1 MLYRIIFPV
10 LVIIFPLIISSQIV
24 TLEPPFPTMFDDITV
39 TYDATQG
46 NRGLLGVAQVY
57 VHTGVILE
65 GSTGWQNVVTTWG
78 VDDPKG
84 KMTNIGNDRHQIS
97 YNIKEYYGLSDQD
110 KVLQLAFVFRN
121 VNGSREGKTAN
132 NQDIFVPISDGSQ
145 ELNSFFQL
153 PERKTFTTQMGNS
166 FPIKVITSRE
176 ASIELFDNE
185 QLIASIQGTELDY
198 HYTVTVDGNHTIRY
212 IAKAGMEEQTDF
224 FSFAVNPPV
233 LTKPLP
239 EGVEAG
245 LNEIDNHTAV
255 FSLHAPGKDNVY
267 IIGDFT
273 DWKVD
278 TTFFMNVNEEG
289 TWWKTVTHLEP
300 GIEYGYQY
308 LVNGN
313 LLIGDPYST
322 LVLDENHDRFIPED
336 VFPNLRP
343 FPGDKTT
350 GIVTVFELGKEPYVW
365 QANNYI
371 RPAKENL
378 IIYEL
383 LVRDFL
389 ADRSYRSLI
398 DTLDYLERLGI
409 NAIELMPV
417 QEFEGNNS
425 WGYNPSYHM
434 ALDKYY
440 GDPETFKRLIDEA
453 HKRGMAVII
462 DVVYNHAFG
471 QSPLVRLYW
480 DQQNNRP
487 SEDNPWLNPVARHPF
502 NVGFD
507 FNHESHAT
515 QFWVK
520 KVMKYWIEEYNID
533 GFRFDLSKGFTQNF
547 TTDVGI
553 WSQYDASRVA
563 ILKDYADFLWSIDNE
578 FYVILEHFAD
588 NSEERELS
596 NYGMMFW
603 GNLNFAYTEAAMG
616 YHDSNKSNFSWI
628 SHKNRGW
635 NHPHVIGYM
644 ESHDEERMMFKNLS
658 FGNAGSGY
666 NIRSLDIA
674 LKRVELAANFFI
686 PIPGPKMI
694 WQFGELGYD
703 VSINDCGDGTINNN
717 CRLNDRPVRWF
728 YQDEIRR
735 KRVYQIFAALNTLK
749 QNYEV
754 FLTDDFNLQV
764 GGALKSIKL
773 NSPTEN
779 VVIIGN
785 FDVMPGV
792 LQVDFQHMGTW
803 YEFYSGTELE
813 VNQISQSFQLEAGEY
828 RFYTDFPLD
837 RPDIVSSVYQT
848 PYGEVSLNLYPNP
861 ASDLTH
867 IHINYPRAT
876 RVFFT
881 IFDLQGRMMQSF
893 QGELIEGTSVVPVRI
908 DDLPSGQYIFNI
920 RDVLGHQFS
929 TRFIKIE

>member
-1 MLYRIIFPV
+1 MLYRLIISAF
-10 LVIIFPLIISSQIV
+10 VIIYPLCISSQIV

-46 NRGLLGVAQVY
+46 SRGLLGVDQVY
-57 VHTGVILE
+57 VHTGVIKE
-65 GSTGWQNVVTTWG
+65 GSSGWQNVVTTWG

-84 KMTNIGNDRHQIS
+84 RMTNIGNDKHQIS

-153 PERKTFTTQMGNS
+153 PERKTFTTQLGNS

-176 ASIELFDNE
+176 ASIELYDNE

-233 LTKPLP
+233 LTRPLP
-239 EGVEAG
+239 EGAEPG

-255 FSLHAPGKDNVY
+255 FALHAPGKDNVY

-278 TTFFMNVNEEG
+278 TTYYMHVDDDG

-300 GIEYGYQY
+300 GVEYGYQY
-308 LVNGN
+308 LVDGS

-343 FPGDKTT
+343 FPSDKTT
-350 GIVTVFELGKEPYVW
+350 GIVTVFELGKEPFVW
-365 QANNYI
+365 KANNYV

-440 GDPETFKRLIDEA
+440 GDPETFKTLIDEA

-507 FNHESHAT
+507 FNHESQAT

-635 NHPHVIGYM
+635 NYPHVIGYM

-674 LKRVELAANFFI
+674 LKRVELTANFFI

-735 KRVYQIFAALNTLK
+735 KRVYQIFAALNKLK

-764 GGALKSIKL
+764 GGALKFIKL
-773 NSPTEN
+773 NSPSEN

-785 FDVMPGV
+785 FDIMPGT
-792 LQVDFQHMGTW
+792 LQVDFQHTGIW
-803 YEFYSGTELE
+803 YEYYSGTELQ

-848 PYGEVSLNLYPNP
+848 PLGEVYLNLYPNP
-861 ASDLTH
+861 AFDVTQ
-867 IHINYPRAT
+867 IHINYPRAS
-876 RVFFT
+876 RVLFT
-881 IFDLQGRMMQSF
+881 IFNLQGRIMQSF
-893 QGELIEGTSVVPVRI
+893 HSDLNAGASVIPVRV
-908 DDLPSGQYIFNI
+908 DYLPSGHYIFNI
-920 RDVLGHQFS
+920 RDASGHQLS
-929 TRFIKIE
+929 TRFIKME